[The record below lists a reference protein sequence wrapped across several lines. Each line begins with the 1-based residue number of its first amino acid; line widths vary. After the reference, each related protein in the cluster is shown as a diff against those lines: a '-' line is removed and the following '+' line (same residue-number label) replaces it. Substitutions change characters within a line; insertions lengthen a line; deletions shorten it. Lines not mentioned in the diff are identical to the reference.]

1 MKLGFLAQVP
11 PVSLSLSLRLK
22 FTFGE
27 FSRVDT
33 ICKNKG
39 HVHLRSHSWYR
50 KRRAAWIGAMCRVTG
65 RRVRKKTL
73 ALMFPKSTDDFEVCR
88 KPGSDFLFTY
98 PKPCYHD
105 EGERAEQLLRR
116 DPRTVLQ
123 SVSAS
128 WNDHS
133 FTLRNS
139 PSWRP
144 VSFLPTLNHFN

>member
-33 ICKNKG
+33 ICKNKC

-88 KPGSDFLFTY
+88 KLGSDFLFTFPKTLLPWRGRESGAAAQTRSKNSSSERVCFLKRPQFY
-98 PKPCYHD
+98 PQ
-105 EGERAEQLLRR
+105 E
-116 DPRTVLQ
+116 Q
-123 SVSAS
+123 SVLTSCTFS
-128 WNDHS
+128 P
-133 FTLRNS
+133 NS
-139 PSWRP
+139 KS
-144 VSFLPTLNHFN
+144 L